1 MPYVLHDQ
9 SGKVAALFEAPD
21 PGRGVTEE
29 LPPNDPE
36 VVRFLGGAGMTDE
49 AVKRLSRTDADM
61 ARVTEDLIYILIDK
75 SVFMLTDL
83 PSEARSKLL
92 ARRQLREQF
101 VSLAGMIRLDEED
114 IP

>member
-29 LPPNDPE
+29 LSPNDPE

-49 AVKRLSRTDADM
+49 AVKRLSRTDAEM
-61 ARVTEDLIYILIDK
+61 ARVTEDLIETLIEK
-75 SVFMLTDL
+75 NVIMLTDL
-83 PSEARSKLL
+83 PRPAQEKILGRRRMREHMSEVIGLISDDDVL
-92 ARRQLREQF
+92 
-101 VSLAGMIRLDEED
+101 
-114 IP
+114 